1 MSVNAPAASCDSD
14 RGPSWRT
21 ISPRRTPHRSTPT
34 SPHPIPSLADPDTK
48 TLIPKKRTIPAAR
61 KTSRRRI
68 KWSVAVLLVLFL
80 LPAASWALDTSMSA
94 DLVVRNAELGGQSV
108 GGMNAT
114 RLAPVVAATAQRLAG
129 SRIEITT
136 PGGPLDT
143 TAAEVGLVVD
153 QKTTVTNAISLGSQ
167 SSWWKRPFEW
177 LRSFVAPREVPVL
190 ASLDD
195 AKLTAVVAQRD
206 PTKRVE
212 PVEPTI
218 ADDGDGALHAVKG
231 INGHGLDPATVRRL
245 VIEAAARGATPLRV
259 TVSDTVLRPRFSLAD
274 AERLA
279 RQADALMSTSISVEA
294 GDTAATVTPAMLRRW
309 AIAVP
314 GDVGLV
320 LDLDDAKV
328 IDDLEKL
335 LPDVGTP
342 PVDAGFKVVDGSP
355 IIIPGVAGTT
365 CCAPV
370 APERILQALTAA
382 DRSKPSADLPLRVA
396 EPERTVD
403 DARAMGIVEQVG
415 SFTTNHPANQPRV
428 ANIHRIADLVQ
439 GTIIEPGKRLSVNT
453 LVGRRTTAAGFVP
466 AGVIYEGAFTE
477 DVGGGV
483 SQFATTL
490 FNAAFFAG
498 LDIPE
503 YQSHSIWISR
513 YPRGREATLSYPK
526 PDLVIENTTPHA
538 VLIWNTYNATSIT
551 VTLYSTRTVVA
562 EQTGQSEAPVG
573 ACTRVTT
580 ERTRRWLADN
590 RTKVDRFRATY
601 RPEEGVAC

>member
-1 MSVNAPAASCDSD
+1 M
-14 RGPSWRT
+14 
-21 ISPRRTPHRSTPT
+21 
-34 SPHPIPSLADPDTK
+34 
-48 TLIPKKRTIPAAR
+48 
-61 KTSRRRI
+61 
-68 KWSVAVLLVLFL
+68 AVLLVLFL
-80 LPAASWALDTSMSA
+80 LPVAAWALDASMSA
-94 DLVVRNAELGGQSV
+94 NLVVRNAELGGQSV
-108 GGMNAT
+108 GGMNT
-114 RLAPVVAATAQRLAG
+114 SRLAPMVAATAQRLAG
-129 SRIEITT
+129 SPIEVST
-136 PGGPLDT
+136 PGGPLLT

-153 QKTTVTNAISLGSQ
+153 QQATVTNATDLDSRL
-167 SSWWKRPFEW
+167 SWWKRPFEW
-177 LRSFVAPREVPVL
+177 LRSFVTPREVPVL
-190 ASLDD
+190 ATLDD
-195 AKLTAVVAQRD
+195 AKLTAVIAQRD
-206 PTKRVE
+206 PTRRVE

-218 ADDGDGALHAVKG
+218 ATDDDGALQAVKG
-231 INGHGLDPATVRRL
+231 INGHGLDPATVRGVVL
-245 VIEAAARGATPLRV
+245 DAAAHGTTPLRA
-259 TVSDTVLRPRFSLAD
+259 TVADAVLRPRFALAD
-274 AERLA
+274 AARLA
-279 RQADALMSTSISVEA
+279 RQADALTSTSISVEA
-294 GDTAATVTPAMLRRW
+294 SDTAATVTLAMLRSW
-309 AIAVP
+309 ARAVA

-328 IDDLEKL
+328 IADLEKL

-342 PVDAGFKVVDGSP
+342 PVDASFKVVGGSP
-355 IIIPGVAGTT
+355 IIVAGVDGTT
-365 CCAPV
+365 CCAPE

-382 DRSKPSADLPLRVA
+382 ERPKGSVDLPLRVA
-396 EPERTVD
+396 EPERSVD
-403 DARAMGIVEQVG
+403 DARAMGIVEEVG

-439 GTIIEPGKRLSVNT
+439 GTIIEPGKRLSINT

-483 SQFATTL
+483 SQYATTL

-503 YQSHSIWISR
+503 YQSHSIWLSR

-538 VLIWNTYNATSIT
+538 VLIWNTYDATSIT
-551 VTLYSTRTVVA
+551 VRLYSTRTVVS
-562 EQTGQSEAPVG
+562 EQTGQSEGPVG

-580 ERTRRWLADN
+580 ERTRRWLSDD